1 MYRKFIFL
9 TLGLLT
15 ALGTFCSAQETRR
28 VLLLPVDVRGSDETM
43 TSKEVTSFL
52 ESAAEQSAPGV
63 DIVMPSSF
71 LEASDDPPSL
81 DDARALLQEYKAD
94 SVVWLAVRF
103 RSSSLPTG
111 SFYTRNLTLSAA
123 AQLWIFSAASD
134 SVILNEPVSVVRQ
147 TPLSSSVGVA
157 TEAAALN
164 DLKFSCGTELA
175 SSLVHAA
182 LDARNKKM
190 VGAWSGSQTAST
202 ETSSSYQGFV
212 RAMTSYQKAVGESDF
227 VAAASAQTNARHAW
241 QDLSEAD
248 KTRAQAQYPGLLGWL
263 GE

>member
-190 VGAWSGSQTAST
+190 VGAWSGSQT
-202 ETSSSYQGFV
+202 SSSYQGFV